1 LLWLNATDYD
11 DDDLQF
17 GVEGDFHK
25 KLINVKKMERNK
37 AVVIAKQIFDRE
49 VQEKYENIV
58 FYVQDKP
65 GNKVYQSVRFVIL
78 DIDDNPPLFKNTPYK
93 VNIIENQQINTIIFE
108 SIEAFDSDGP
118 LFNKFSFNIV
128 KKPNE
133 MLDMFSIGR
142 SNYIG
147 SGHFNTSII
156 LNNKLDY
163 EDSKTHIITI
173 SAVGENSIFVSHA
186 ELVLNVI
193 DYPDRQPEFSQSP
206 YYVKIEEE
214 MNVGDF
220 VLQVSAK
227 DGDTGINN
235 QCKYKIVYENSLVA
249 SYFYIDKLKGDI
261 RIKKKIDLESD
272 EISRLGGLLE
282 FKIIATEIGD
292 ENSQQETQVTVAISD
307 INDNQPK
314 FNRNSY
320 SLVISPKS
328 TIGTSLTLTENDT
341 DSIHV
346 FDSDKV
352 NTI

>member
-1 LLWLNATDYD
+1 
-11 DDDLQF
+11 
-17 GVEGDFHK
+17 
-25 KLINVKKMERNK
+25 MERNK

-93 VNIIENQQINTIIFE
+93 VNIIENQPINTIIFE
-108 SIEAFDSDGP
+108 SVEAFDSDGP
-118 LFNKFSFNIV
+118 LYNKFSFNIV
-128 KKPNE
+128 KKSSD
-133 MLDMFSIGR
+133 LSDLFSIGR
-142 SNYIG
+142 PNYIS

-156 LNNKLDY
+156 LNSKLDY
-163 EDSKTHIITI
+163 EKSKTHVITL
-173 SAVGENSIFVSHA
+173 SAIGENSIHVSYA
-186 ELVLNVI
+186 ELVLNVV

-235 QCKYKIVYENSLVA
+235 PCKYKIVYESSLAA
-249 SYFYIDKLKGDI
+249 SYFYIDKLKGDV

-282 FKIIATEIGD
+282 FKIIATEVGD
-292 ENSQQETQVTVAISD
+292 ENSQQETLVTVAISD
-307 INDNQPK
+307 VNDNQPK

-320 SLVISPKS
+320 NLVISPKS
-328 TIGTSLTLTENDT
+328 TVGTSLTLTENDT

-352 NTI
+352 KIYMH